1 MKLAELVES
10 LTKWRDAN
18 PKGSKR
24 DLAAAITA
32 QSDLKLDKAL
42 LIGSQCVLRIS
53 QMNEVANDS
62 NAVLSFRK
70 LFEHDHLPVI
80 ICLLTSRGMRLLL
93 GNTSFIER
101 VSDRSYRIAVDNLTG
116 SILDSDIASALDGV
130 ANLPNNFEQLWAVHQ
145 GSDRAANVERIVA
158 ATKDVHASEAR
169 ANPGRVKLS
178 SKPR

>member
-1 MKLAELVES
+1 MKSIFNHTLTLHTMIIRRRTVSYGLVQAS
-10 LTKWRDAN
+10 LFN
-18 PKGSKR
+18 HNCGP
-24 DLAAAITA
+24 
-32 QSDLKLDKAL
+32 
-42 LIGSQCVLRIS
+42 
-53 QMNEVANDS
+53 
-62 NAVLSFRK
+62 NAVVSFRK